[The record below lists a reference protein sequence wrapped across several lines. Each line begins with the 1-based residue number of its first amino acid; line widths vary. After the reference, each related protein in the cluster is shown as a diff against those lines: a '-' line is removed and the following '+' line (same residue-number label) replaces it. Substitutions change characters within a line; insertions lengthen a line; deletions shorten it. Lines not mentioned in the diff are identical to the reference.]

1 MLESDYR
8 ALRLAMVE
16 NQLRKHATEDP
27 ELLARMEVVPRHCFV
42 PHALRHMAYADHPL
56 SIGDGQTISQ
66 PYMVAYMT
74 ALLQLQPTDQVL
86 EIGTGSGYHTAVLAG
101 LCGHVVSIERHPR
114 LSEQARACLAQLR
127 ISNVT
132 LHCGDGS
139 LGWAPTAPYDAIV
152 VAAGSPKVPPE
163 LIRQLAEGGRLVCPV
178 GDRKRQELLCVRK
191 KRGGFAT
198 TTHTACIFVPLLGK
212 DGW

>member
-16 NQLRKHATEDP
+16 NQLRNRATEDP
-27 ELLARMEVVPRHCFV
+27 KLLAHMEAVPRHCFV
-42 PHALRHMAYADHPL
+42 PHALRHLAYEDHPL
-56 SIGDGQTISQ
+56 SIGAGQTISQ
-66 PYMVAYMT
+66 PYMVAFMT
-74 ALLQLQPTDQVL
+74 ALLQLQPTDRVL

-101 LCGHVVSIERHPR
+101 LCGHVVSIERHPC
-114 LSEQARACLAQLR
+114 LSEQARACLTQLQ

-132 LHCGDGS
+132 LHCTDGS
-139 LGWAPTAPYDAIV
+139 LGYAPTAPYDAIV
-152 VAAGSPKVPPE
+152 VAAGSPKVPPA
-163 LIRQLAEGGRLVCPV
+163 LTRQLAEGGRLVCPV
-178 GDRKRQELLCVRK
+178 GDRKRQEHFCIQK
-191 KRGGFAT
+191 QRGELTT